1 MSDETALPTRMTA
14 MVLTGHGGY
23 EQLSY
28 RTDFLR
34 PSPLAGEVLIRVG
47 AAGINN
53 TDINT
58 RIGWYGKEGRAG
70 WSGQMRFPR
79 IQGSDL
85 CGRVVALGAG
95 VRAEAVISV
104 AADLVCPWVDLP
116 QAL

>member
-47 AAGINN
+47 AA
-53 TDINT
+53 D
-58 RIGWYGKEGRAG
+58 RK
-70 WSGQMRFPR
+70 S
-79 IQGSDL
+79 
-85 CGRVVALGAG
+85 VV
-95 VRAEAVISV
+95 
-104 AADLVCPWVDLP
+104 
-116 QAL
+116 